1 MPVRITT
8 KLNRDAVLTS
18 LRDLV
23 MERSLVDLQSRFE
36 GRADRPDIVVAYR
49 ASAIMSPALRVAT
62 FFGRVVNSRD
72 GAVIEGRIEVG
83 AIVWLAAIVLFSG
96 SIAAVARA
104 LRAQDFAEALGVL
117 AIALGVL
124 GAHWAYVAS
133 TKRFI
138 VNEICRASRGSV
150 A

>member
-1 MPVRITT
+1 
-8 KLNRDAVLTS
+8 
-18 LRDLV
+18 
-23 MERSLVDLQSRFE
+23 
-36 GRADRPDIVVAYR
+36 
-49 ASAIMSPALRVAT
+49 MSPALRVAT

-72 GAVIEGRIEVG
+72 GAVIEGRVEVG
-83 AIVWLAAIVLFSG
+83 AIVWFAAIVLFSG

-104 LRAQDFAEALGVL
+104 LRGQDFAESLGVL
-117 AIALGVL
+117 AIALSVL